1 MFEILHKIDV
11 QMFLFLNSFNSPVF
25 DKIMVFIS
33 GKIEWLPLYLF
44 LIFWIF
50 YRFRRK
56 GWLFLA
62 LTLLVFAL
70 TDFTSVHLF
79 KNVFERL
86 RPCRNPELEG
96 LVHLV
101 NGKCGGMYGFISSH
115 AANTFGLAV
124 FMSLI
129 FRQKWLVISIM
140 IWATVVSYSRIYLGV
155 HYPFDVIGGAI
166 WGSLI
171 ATGIFLGYMWMKG
184 KKGLMNEGYF

>member
-1 MFEILHKIDV
+1 MIDFLNKLDV
-11 QMFLFLNSFNSPVF
+11 QLFLFLNSFNTPFF
-25 DKIMVFIS
+25 DKVMVFIS
-33 GKIEWLPLYLF
+33 GKIEWLPLYLS
-44 LIFWIF
+44 LIFWMF

-62 LTLLVFAL
+62 LTILVFAL

-124 FMSLI
+124 FMSLV
-129 FRQKWLVISIM
+129 FRQKWLVVSIL
-140 IWATVVSYSRIYLGV
+140 IWAIVVSYSRIYLGV
-155 HYPFDVIGGAI
+155 HYPFDVIAGAA
-166 WGSLI
+166 WGSFLAFLI
-171 ATGIFLGYMWMKG
+171 FQAYKRVMSKTSPQ
-184 KKGLMNEGYF
+184 